1 MNINLG
7 LNMVSESTRR
17 RGRQNDP
24 DRTTPAGY
32 AAVYPTPETV
42 RFVMSELEKIGLK
55 TDFDPKD
62 LHVTMMYD
70 RENPVLFHP
79 AAPIQIE
86 ATVNSAA
93 LFGHEENTLVL
104 KLDSQGLIARH
115 KYLRQMGYR
124 HSYPEYEPHMTIKV
138 PADQLD
144 LDLLNQGLS
153 AGAFSGVRLVFGG
166 ETWEPIREDA
176 YAKYEDSEDKNVE
189 GDE

>member
-1 MNINLG
+1 MQIHLG

-32 AAVYPTPETV
+32 AAVHPTPETV
-42 RFVMSELEKIGLK
+42 RFVMSELERIGLK

-62 LHVTMMYD
+62 LHVTLMYD
-70 RENPVLFHP
+70 RENPILFHP
-79 AAPIQIE
+79 GAPIQLE
-86 ATVNSAA
+86 ATVNSGA
-93 LFGHEENTLVL
+93 LFGDDANTLVL
-104 KLDSQGLIARH
+104 KLNSQGLIARH

-138 PADQLD
+138 PAAPED
-144 LDLLNQGLS
+144 LELLNKGLS

-176 YAKYEDSEDKNVE
+176 YAKYEENDED
-189 GDE
+189 DE